1 MGDLVLGID
10 VGTSSCKTLV
20 VDSEGPVLDSARYE
34 YAVHSPRYGW
44 AEQDPEDWFNA
55 FRNGL
60 KDILARHPDAAK
72 RISAIGVTGQM
83 IGLTI
88 LDKSG
93 SVVRP
98 AIIWMDQRCLPQVE
112 FLKKDFKDLIWR
124 RAFNP
129 VNITYT
135 LPKILWLKENEPDA
149 WARLYKIQLPKD
161 YVRLRLTGRW
171 VMDHNDASGTLLLDV
186 ADLRWSD

>member
-34 YAVHSPRYGW
+34 YPVNSPRYGW
-44 AEQDPEDWFNA
+44 AEQNPEDWFNA
-55 FRNGL
+55 FRSGL
-60 KDILARHPDAAK
+60 KDILERHPDAAK

-88 LDKSG
+88 LDSAG

-112 FLKKDFKDLIWR
+112 FLKKCYPAYDFSQ
-124 RAFNP
+124 
-129 VNITYT
+129 IT
-135 LPKILWLKENEPDA
+135 
-149 WARLYKIQLPKD
+149 
-161 YVRLRLTGRW
+161 G
-171 VMDHNDASGTLLLDV
+171 
-186 ADLRWSD
+186 